1 MSGKRRA
8 KALSEE
14 EKHLRGTQ
22 RSPWWML
29 VTFSV
34 ESKEART
41 RTSPWHTF
49 FFSESVCR
57 RYFRR
62 SRTRWQSRITQN
74 VHNHHSIHNILTLI
88 GNKVVPT
95 MHGLC
100 NPAILHIF
108 HPIVASPSTNS
119 IQFRVCRLNSDAG
132 RRLRTN
138 SPRPPRPA
146 PRPCPA
152 SRRAILRKFDAFL
165 FLSFLE
171 GRVSLKIHFERKTLM
186 CCSKKWQNIPCSC
199 YRETWKACNV
209 VSAFYT
215 EVIKR
220 HWFFRRFSKW
230 WQATHQPPFWVPE
243 S

>member
-146 PRPCPA
+146 LPGVA
-152 SRRAILRKFDAFL
+152 SCHFAEVWRLSLSVLSWRAC
-165 FLSFLE
+165 LSQDPLW
-171 GRVSLKIHFERKTLM
+171 
-186 CCSKKWQNIPCSC
+186 KKNI
-199 YRETWKACNV
+199 NV
-209 VSAFYT
+209 L
-215 EVIKR
+215 
-220 HWFFRRFSKW
+220 
-230 WQATHQPPFWVPE
+230 
-243 S
+243 

>member
-1 MSGKRRA
+1 
-8 KALSEE
+8 
-14 EKHLRGTQ
+14 
-22 RSPWWML
+22 ML

-74 VHNHHSIHNILTLI
+74 VHNHHSIYITLLTL
-88 GNKVVPT
+88 GNKVRAYD
-95 MHGLC
+95 GLC
-100 NPAILHIF
+100 KPAILHIF
-108 HPIVASPSTNS
+108 HPIVASLIRRQG
-119 IQFRVCRLNSDAG
+119 IQFSSEFVGWILTREGVYVPTVRVRLV
-132 RRLRTN
+132 
-138 SPRPPRPA
+138 
-146 PRPCPA
+146 RPCPA

-186 CCSKKWQNIPCSC
+186 CCSKKSQNIPCSC
-199 YRETWKACNV
+199 FIGKLGKLVMLYQHFTRKLRRGIDF
-209 VSAFYT
+209 SAA
-215 EVIKR
+215 
-220 HWFFRRFSKW
+220 FSKW
-230 WQATHQPPFWVPE
+230 WQATPPAAILSSRELSDDIIWIRIGSLFSGSYIFE
-243 S
+243 